1 MGVSARSVVSTC
13 ASLFA
18 AAAVLQSAGA
28 AHAQTVDDLRQA
40 SIEDLA
46 TIDVS
51 SVTKASQPLSAAPA
65 AIYVI
70 THDDIMR
77 SGATSIP
84 ELLRLAPNLQ
94 VAQTSGGKYVVTARG
109 FSGNVTAQSYSN
121 KLLVLIDGRS
131 VYTPLFSGVYWDM
144 QDALLADIDRI
155 EVISGPGATLWG
167 ANAVNGVI
175 NIITRKSDE
184 TQGGLLHVGGGNLE
198 RMASLRFGGR
208 LGPDV
213 TWRAY
218 AKGFY
223 DTDTVTSTGGPAHDN
238 WERPQGGFRLDW
250 APPAGGAFTL
260 QGDAYQ
266 GSDAQA
272 GAPDEAITGRNLMA
286 RWGGALKN
294 GATLQVQG
302 YYDYTSRATPGMGD
316 FGLHIWDLDVQ
327 HGFALGGRNDIVSG
341 AGLRLERYTINGTSG
356 LHFLPPTRTLKL
368 ANLFV
373 QDSVSV
379 TDRVKLILGFKLED
393 DPYSGLAPLPS
404 IRATWKVSDKAMLW
418 AAASRAI
425 RSPTPFD
432 RDVREQAG
440 PAQLLGNPAFQSETL
455 YAYEVGARMQPSA
468 RLSFSVS
475 GFFNVYNDL
484 RTIEPTPVTF
494 FPITWGN
501 LMQGHTYGVEAW
513 GDYEVAPWWRLTAAF
528 NLLSERL
535 KFKPGASGILGV
547 AQAGDDPG
555 RQASLKS
562 SMNLGRKVTFD
573 AQLRYVSPL
582 PNPAVPAYVELNG
595 RIGWN
600 INDRVQVALAG
611 SNLLHD
617 HHQEFPGP
625 QANAVPRRVF
635 ADLRLRF

>member
-1 MGVSARSVVSTC
+1 MGAK
-13 ASLFA
+13 ALPFMLA
-18 AAAVLQSAGA
+18 GVLALVGIIGSYADI
-28 AHAQTVDDLRQA
+28 AHAQSVEDLRQA
-40 SIEDLA
+40 SIDDL
-46 TIDVS
+46 THIDVS
-51 SVTKASQPLSAAPA
+51 SVTKAPQSLGSAPA

-70 THDDIMR
+70 THDDIVR

-94 VAQTSGGKYVVTARG
+94 VAQTGAGKYVVTARG
-109 FSGNVTAQSYSN
+109 FSGNSQAQSYSN

-198 RMASLRFGGR
+198 RIASLRFGGR
-208 LGPDV
+208 LGANA
-213 TWRAY
+213 TWRVY

-223 DTDTVTSTGGPAHDN
+223 DTDTLTSAGGPAHDN

-250 APPAGGAFTL
+250 APPSGGAFTL

-266 GSDAQA
+266 GSDAQP
-272 GAPDEAITGRNLMA
+272 GAPDEVIAGRNLMA
-286 RWGGALKN
+286 RWSGSLRGGSA
-294 GATLQVQG
+294 LQVQG

-316 FGLHIWDLDVQ
+316 FGLHIWDMDVQ
-327 HGFALGGRNDIVSG
+327 DSFALGRRNDVIWG
-341 AGLRLERYTINGTSG
+341 GGLRLEHYTINGTAG
-356 LHFLPPTRTLKL
+356 LQFLPPTRTLKL
-368 ANLFV
+368 ANVFV

-379 TDRVKLILGFKLED
+379 TDRVKLILGLKLED
-393 DPYSGLAPLPS
+393 DPYSGLTPLPS
-404 IRATWKVSDKAMLW
+404 LRATWKVGDTAMLW

-455 YAYEVGARMQPSA
+455 YAYEVGARLQPSA

-475 GFFNVYNDL
+475 GFFNVYNNL
-484 RTIEPTPVTF
+484 RTIEPAPVTF
-494 FPITWGN
+494 FPIAWGN

-513 GDYEVAPWWRLTAAF
+513 GDYQVASWWRLSAAF
-528 NLLSERL
+528 NILSEHL

-555 RQASLKS
+555 HQASLRS
-562 SMNLGRKVTFD
+562 SMNLGHKVTLD
-573 AQLRYVSPL
+573 ADLRYVGAL
-582 PNPAVPAYVELNG
+582 PNPAVPSYVELNG

-600 INDRVQVALAG
+600 VNDRVQLGLAG